1 MANGVRP
8 MGSAGVRRP
17 SRAVSLDDARNP
29 EVGGSNA
36 DRELIEGLQ
45 SGDLVAT
52 SSVHPGTGVMPKEQA
67 ESNRARADMIRN
79 IAITALS
86 IGIPAAKVIQLNKA
100 LLTAYTRA
108 AATGQGGGTAALSN
122 AFKRMQPIGDD
133 TLTAMGKMDSPWKV
147 GAIGGSYGSGMM
159 TTGFQDML
167 GIGDMDIPE
176 EMILAGLF
184 GDMTRG
190 FGSDPLSQRR
200 LSPQFNRPMPAHRRQ
215 GPHWQQRAR

>member
-79 IAITALS
+79 VAITALS
-86 IGIPAAKVIQLNKA
+86 IGVPAAKVIQLNKA
-100 LLTAYTRA
+100 LVTAYTRA

-122 AFKRMQPIGDD
+122 AFKRMQPAVDD
-133 TLTAMGKMDSPWKV
+133 TLTSMGRMESPATW
-147 GAIGGSYGSGMM
+147 GGIGGTVGSGMM
-159 TTGFQDML
+159 PTGFQDML

-200 LSPQFNRPMPAHRRQ
+200 LSPQFNRPMLAHRRQ

>member
-1 MANGVRP
+1 MANGVRHP
-8 MGSAGVRRP
+8 GSAGVRRP

-86 IGIPAAKVIQLNKA
+86 IGIPAAKVIQLNRA
-100 LLTAYTRA
+100 LLAAYARA
-108 AATGQGGGTAALSN
+108 AATGQGGSTAALSN
-122 AFKRMQPIGDD
+122 AFKRMQPVGDE
-133 TLTAMGKMDSPWKV
+133 TLTMLGKMDRPAAWGV
-147 GAIGGSYGSGMM
+147 LGGSVGSGMM
-159 TTGFQDML
+159 PTGFQDMF

-176 EMILAGLF
+176 EMRFAGLF

-200 LSPQFNRPMPAHRRQ
+200 LRPRLNRPTPAYRRRV
-215 GPHWQQRAR
+215 PHWQQRAR